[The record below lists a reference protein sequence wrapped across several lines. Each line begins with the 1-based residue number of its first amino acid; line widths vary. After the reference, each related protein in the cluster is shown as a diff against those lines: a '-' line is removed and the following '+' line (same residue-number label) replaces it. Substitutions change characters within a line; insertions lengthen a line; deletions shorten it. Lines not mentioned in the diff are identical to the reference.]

1 MKEIV
6 GKAKIN
12 QTNLP
17 KQLVINNKKIT
28 DKTEIANNFNKFFAN
43 VGPKLAEK
51 ISDVNKKFESYIPV
65 IDTSLLHTNLTEKE
79 FETAF
84 KLLKKDKAPGF
95 DKVHINVVLS
105 VYDEVKKPLF
115 QISKNSLKNGIVPE
129 NTKIAKFSPT
139 FKSGKKELLTNYWPI
154 SVLPCFSKILE
165 RIMYN
170 RLYEYLNQNNIL
182 YNKQFRFRG
191 GHSTDHPLTDLVG
204 NIYNSFNENIYT
216 LGVFIDL

>member
-1 MKEIV
+1 M
-6 GKAKIN
+6 
-12 QTNLP
+12 P

-28 DKTEIANNFNKFFAN
+28 DKTEIANNFNEFFAN

-51 ISDVNKKFESYIPV
+51 IPDVNKKFESYIPV
-65 IDTSLLHTNLTEKE
+65 IDTSLLHTDLTEKE

-84 KLLKKDKAPGF
+84 KSLKKDKAPGF
-95 DKVHINVVLS
+95 DKVHVNVVLS

-129 NTKIAKFSPT
+129 NTKIAKISPT
-139 FKSGKKELLTNYWPI
+139 FKSGKKELLTNYRPI
-154 SVLPCFSKILE
+154 SVFPCFSKILE

-182 YNKQFRFRG
+182 HNKQFGLEVVIRPIIR
-191 GHSTDHPLTDLVG
+191 
-204 NIYNSFNENIYT
+204 
-216 LGVFIDL
+216 

>member
-12 QTNLP
+12 KKNLP

-28 DKTEIANNFNKFFAN
+28 DKTEIANNFNEFFAN
-43 VGPKLAEK
+43 VGPKLEEK
-51 ISDVNKKFESYIPV
+51 TPDVNKTFESYIPV
-65 IDTSLLHTNLTEKE
+65 IDTSLLHTDLTEKE
-79 FETAF
+79 FETVF
-84 KLLKKDKAPGF
+84 KSLKKDKAPGF
-95 DKVHINVVLS
+95 DKVHVNVVLS

-129 NTKIAKFSPT
+129 NTEIAKISPT
-139 FKSGKKELLTNYWPI
+139 LKSGKKELLTNYRPI

-182 YNKQFRFRG
+182 YNKQFGFRG
-191 GHSTDHPLTDLVG
+191 GHSTDHSLIDLVD
-204 NIYNSFNENIYT
+204 NIYNPFNKNKYT
-216 LGVFIDL
+216 